1 MKKTV
6 EYKLPS
12 LREAIPYINYYS
24 NHNIVTCLALQED
37 GTYILKALNVEVDV
51 TIGNDENI
59 VKK

>member
-24 NHNIVTCLALQED
+24 NHSIVTCLALQED
-37 GTYILKALNVEVDV
+37 GTYILKVLNV
-51 TIGNDENI
+51 DENI